1 MLPGDLR
8 GCGSFRHFQAQH
20 HAALLSLTG
29 IHPGRL
35 VVQQQLQVLAVDA
48 AQALPG
54 AQLLLLPLMQQCGKP
69 ARRKLGGIADAH
81 PLRPVGKFCVVG
93 AGAGS
98 KQLQI
103 LPPPL
108 LQGFALRGKLGVEHL
123 QQGAL
128 FRVGALLPV
137 CRVAQQRIFLLQYPH
152 IAAVTGQIPGVQ
164 LAQRSVQKFA
174 PPLRSPLD
182 KAQVAGVE
190 HHRRK
195 AACQCRRPLGRCAV
209 YRRIAAGLCGFRGA
223 HGHADVGR
231 LSGLTAFRPVPLGV
245 GFQHRKCFSP
255 AHKLGIL
262 TAPEAFAAGQQPDG
276 F

>member
-8 GCGSFRHFQAQH
+8 RRRRFRHFQAQH

-54 AQLLLLPLMQQCGKP
+54 AQFLLLPLTQQVGKP
-69 ARRKLGGIADAH
+69 ARRKLGGVADAH
-81 PLRPVGKFCVVG
+81 PLRPVGKLRVVG
-93 AGAGS
+93 AGAWS
-98 KQLQI
+98 QQFQI

-108 LQGFALRGKLGVEHL
+108 LQSFTLRGKLGVEHL

-128 FRVGALLPV
+128 FRVGAFLPV
-137 CRVAQQRIFLLQYPH
+137 CGMAQQRIFLLQNPH
-152 IAAVTGQIPGVQ
+152 IAAVAGQIPGVQ
-164 LAQRSVQKFA
+164 LTQRSVQKFA
-174 PPLRSPLD
+174 PPFRSPLD

-195 AACQCRRPLGRCAV
+195 AARQCRRPLGRCAV
-209 YRRIAAGLCGFRGA
+209 HRRIAAGLCGFRGA

-231 LSGLTAFRPVPLGV
+231 LGGLAAFRPVPLGV
-245 GFQHRKCFSP
+245 GFQHRECFSP
-255 AHKLGIL
+255 AHKFGVLA
-262 TAPEAFAAGQQPDG
+262 APEAFAAGQQPDSL
-276 F
+276 

>member
-1 MLPGDLR
+1 M
-8 GCGSFRHFQAQH
+8 
-20 HAALLSLTG
+20 
-29 IHPGRL
+29 
-35 VVQQQLQVLAVDA
+35 DA

-54 AQLLLLPLMQQCGKP
+54 AQFFLLPLAQQCGKP
-69 ARRKLGGIADAH
+69 TRRKLGGIADAH
-81 PLRPVGKFCVVG
+81 PLRPVGKLGVVG

-98 KQLQI
+98 QQCQI

-128 FRVGALLPV
+128 FRIGALLPG

-152 IAAVTGQIPGVQ
+152 IAAVAGQISGVQ

-174 PPLRSPLD
+174 PPLRCPLD

-195 AACQCRRPLGRCAV
+195 AARQCRRPLGRCAV
-209 YRRIAAGLCGFRGA
+209 HRRIAAGLCGFRGA
-223 HGHADVGR
+223 HGHADMGR
-231 LSGLTAFRPVPLGV
+231 LGGLTTFRPVPLGV
-245 GFQHRKCFSP
+245 GFQHRECFSP

-262 TAPEAFAAGQQPDG
+262 AAPEAFAAGQQPDG